1 MGRPRGVGPGIRLFS
16 IVANDSD
23 AEGTLPPGIR
33 LVGYRE
39 LAAVVG
45 DVPLDRHGP
54 QPPDIEAHR
63 SVVAALFAHRSV
75 VPAPAGVVFRR
86 VDTLRNWLELHYAP
100 LTEAVRFVE
109 GRGEARL
116 HIRCATPSS
125 EGRGG
130 RSQSTQKSSRLEAL
144 AFEIFHEV
152 GDFAVAWALVPHVAQ
167 RSRDADDV
175 SASFLVERS
184 HWREFADA
192 VAAAARRASGLDVA
206 LSGPWPPY
214 DFVRLEFGG

>member
-1 MGRPRGVGPGIRLFS
+1 MRRPHGAGPAIRLFG
-16 IVANDSD
+16 IVANDTD
-23 AEGTLPPGIR
+23 APETLPPGIR
-33 LVGYRE
+33 LVGYRD

-45 DVPLDRHGP
+45 DVAVEHREPD
-54 QPPDIEAHR
+54 PPDIEVHR

-75 VPAPAGVVFRR
+75 VPAPPGVVFRR
-86 VDTLRNWLELHYAP
+86 VDALRRWLELHYAL
-100 LTEAVRFVE
+100 LTEAVRYVE

-116 HIRCATPSS
+116 HVRCAAPPS

-130 RSQSTQKSSRLEAL
+130 RAHSPQKSPRLEAL
-144 AFEIFHEV
+144 ALEIFHEV
-152 GDFAVAWALVPHVAQ
+152 GDFAVAWASVPQPAQ
-167 RSRDADDV
+167 PTRDADDV

-192 VAAAARRASGLDVA
+192 VTAAAGRASGLDIA

-214 DFVRLEFGG
+214 DFVRLELGG